1 MFFRPLLLP
10 LLAQVALTF
19 AVLARMY
26 WLRLAE
32 MRRRQ
37 LDPQALATRQGASR
51 HLTDSA
57 AASDNFVNLFET
69 PVLFYAAIFTAL
81 ILMIPDR
88 SLAILAWMYVGLRAI
103 HSFVHT
109 GSNQVMSR
117 FYVFLASCAVLLGM
131 WLRIGWYIV
140 TA

>member
-19 AVLARMY
+19 IVLARMY
-26 WLRLAE
+26 WLRLGE
-32 MRRRQ
+32 IQRKKIE
-37 LDPQALATRQGASR
+37 PQSLASR
-51 HLTDSA
+51 RDASQRLTDSA
-57 AASDNFVNLFET
+57 AASDHFVNLFET

-88 SLAILAWMYVGLRAI
+88 SLAILAWMYVGLRVI
-103 HSFVHT
+103 HAFIHT
-109 GSNQVMSR
+109 GANTVMSR

-131 WLRIGWYIV
+131 WLRLGWYIV

>member
-19 AVLARMY
+19 IVLARMY
-26 WLRLAE
+26 WLRLGE
-32 MRRRQ
+32 IQRRKI
-37 LDPQALATRQGASR
+37 DPQSLANRHDASKR
-51 HLTDSA
+51 LSDSA

-69 PVLFYAAIFTAL
+69 PVLFYAAIMTAL

-88 SLAILAWMYVGLRAI
+88 SLVILAWMYVGLRAL
-103 HSFVHT
+103 HSFIHT
-109 GSNQVMSR
+109 GANTVTSR

-131 WLRIGWYIV
+131 WVRLGWYIV